1 MRTKAGLLW
10 GRRPVMYGAVIR
22 LGMLMLTSFGVNITD
37 VQQLAVI
44 AFTEAIL
51 MLVTNSY
58 VDTNTP
64 QYVKPRRG

>member
-22 LGMLMLTSFGVNITD
+22 LGMLVLTSFGVHITD
-37 VQQLAVI
+37 AQQIAVL
-44 AFTEAIL
+44 AFTEAVL

-58 VDTNTP
+58 VEPNTVQP
-64 QYVKPRRG
+64 AKR